1 MTVVDWSNI
10 CTRLSWLNKKN
21 GQQNQKIWSTNL
33 APKDDICFIQT
44 RALYIF
50 VHHKTKCFTIVISIS
65 NISTITGLASFT
77 RTSRFTRL
85 TRLSGFT
92 SCIRLTGLT
101 TYVHLLLK
109 VHLFHMFVHHKTKF
123 CTIVTISNIT
133 TVTGLTSFTKPVVLL
148 GSLVYLDSVTMLN
161 QVASL
166 SGFTI
171 FSVFLVFPR
180 LLGSLSSHNSYNMSE
195 RNHVLIR
202 PCFT

>member
-85 TRLSGFT
+85 TSLSGFT

-109 VHLFHMFVHHKTKF
+109 VHLFHMFLHHKTKF
-123 CTIVTISNIT
+123 CIIVTISNIT

-180 LLGSLSSHNSYNMSE
+180 LLGSLSSHNSYNMLE